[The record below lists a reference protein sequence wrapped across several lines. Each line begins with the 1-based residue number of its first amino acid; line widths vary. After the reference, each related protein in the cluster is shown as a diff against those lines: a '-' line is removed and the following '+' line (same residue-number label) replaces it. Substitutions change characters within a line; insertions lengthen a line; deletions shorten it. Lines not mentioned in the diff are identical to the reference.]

1 MSGASARLPEGLL
14 ALVLALDERR
24 EVNLGHGDEQRPV
37 GLEGQGVRPAQL
49 VRNSRRM
56 LVAGTPDRVRERLD
70 ELATQLE
77 ADELMVTSHIHGHEE
92 RLHSYQLLADV
103 YGLGRST
110 GETHVPL
117 G

>member
-1 MSGASARLPEGLL
+1 MRASGPPSIPRAATSPLPSPEEALAYPYSAADL
-14 ALVLALDERR
+14 
-24 EVNLGHGDEQRPV
+24 Q
-37 GLEGQGVRPAQL
+37 Q

-70 ELATQLE
+70 ELATQLG

-103 YGLGRST
+103 YGLGRSST
-110 GETHVPL
+110 GEIHVPL